1 MSKTQEKT
9 IKIFGHQVPDTD
21 TVVSAII
28 YAWHYNEVLGKKAE
42 AFVLGSLNKETQYVL
57 DRFDVTTP
65 EVLNEITKEDQ
76 IVVVDTNNILE
87 LPDDV
92 LNGELLEI
100 IDHHKLSGGITTD
113 TPVIV
118 TLRPMA
124 STASLI
130 YTVMNPELHPI
141 PHDIAGIMLAAIISD
156 TLEFRSPT
164 TTPEDKI
171 IAETLAEQIGV
182 DINELATKMF
192 EAKSDITDVDP
203 MELILMDSKVFEM
216 NEQKV
221 RVSVIETT
229 HPRGVLDKKD
239 VIKDAMLKHIA
250 EDEAVD
256 EVLLFVIDI
265 LKEQATPIVAS
276 ALGEMMVE
284 GAFGVDLKENEEVVL
299 PGVVS
304 RKKQII
310 PALQG

>member
-1 MSKTQEKT
+1 MSETQEKT

-42 AFVLGSLNKETQYVL
+42 AFVLGSLTKETQYVL
-57 DRFDVTTP
+57 DRFEIAVP
-65 EVLNEITKEDQ
+65 EVLDEITKEDQ
-76 IVVVDTNNILE
+76 IVVVDTNNIHE
-87 LPDDV
+87 LPEDV

-113 TPVIV
+113 APVIV

-130 YTVMNPELHPI
+130 YTIMNPELHPI
-141 PHDIAGIMLAAIISD
+141 PNDIAGIMLAAIISD

-164 TTPEDKI
+164 TTSEDKI

-182 DINELATKMF
+182 DIHELATKMF
-192 EAKSDITDVDP
+192 EAKSDISDINP
-203 MELILMDSKVFEM
+203 LELILMDSKVFEM

-229 HPRGVLDKKD
+229 SPKMVLDKKD
-239 VIKDAMLKHIA
+239 LLKEAMLKHVA
-250 EDEAVD
+250 EDEGVH

-265 LKEQATPIVAS
+265 LNEEATPVVAS

-284 GAFGVDLKENEEVVL
+284 GAFGVDLKETENLTL

>member
-1 MSKTQEKT
+1 MSDSQDKT

-28 YAWHYNEVLGKKAE
+28 YAWYYNEVLGKKAE
-42 AFVLGSLNKETQYVL
+42 AYVLGSLNKETQYVL
-57 DRFDVTTP
+57 DRFDVAAP
-65 EVLNEITKEDQ
+65 EVLGEITKEDQ
-76 IVVVDTNNILE
+76 IVVVDTNNINE
-87 LPDDV
+87 LPDDIQ
-92 LNGELLEI
+92 NGELLEI

-113 TPVIV
+113 APVTV

-141 PHDIAGIMLAAIISD
+141 PEDIAGIMLAAILSD

-171 IAETLAEQIGV
+171 IAETLAKEIGV

-192 EAKSDITDVDP
+192 EAKSDISDIDP
-203 MELILMDSKVFEM
+203 MDLILMDSKVFDM
-216 NEQKV
+216 NDQKV
-221 RVSVIETT
+221 RVSVVETT
-229 HPRGVLDKKD
+229 SPGMVLEKKETL
-239 VIKDAMLKHIA
+239 KETMLQHVA

-265 LKEQATPIVAS
+265 LNEEATPIVAS

-284 GAFGVDLKENEEVVL
+284 GAFGVDLKEEQDVTL